1 MAYMN
6 NAENWFVVAG
16 TLITV
21 ALCVLMHY
29 ESLRFCNRWLLR
41 LTEHRRR
48 RVVILI
54 SFALLT
60 HVAEIWL
67 FGAGYFVLADEF
79 KFGTLSGLP
88 ATLPDYVYFSAMTY
102 TTVGFGDAVPVGS
115 IRFLAGM
122 EALTGLVMITWT
134 ASYTFLEMQRDWR
147 PEKT

>member
-6 NAENWFVVAG
+6 DSENWFVVAG
-16 TLITV
+16 ALITV
-21 ALCVLMHY
+21 ALCVVMHY
-29 ESLRFCNRWLLR
+29 EALSACNRWLPKFSNR
-41 LTEHRRR
+41 RRR
-48 RVVILI
+48 RVVMLI
-54 SFALLT
+54 AMALLT

-67 FGAGYFVLADEF
+67 FGIGYFVLTETF
-79 KFGTLSGLP
+79 KLGTLSGLP

-102 TTVGFGDAVPVGS
+102 TTVGFGDAVPVGP

-147 PEKT
+147 PDRG